1 MEYKDRYRKKYKID
15 NIDRKP
21 YNLNIFN
28 IWRENMGKFL
38 YFLLLAICLVV
49 WIGWSNLGN
58 DFFSGVGAFGFI
70 FFSFLGVL
78 FYLWRKKDGEEFD
91 EHMVLATPYLKKLL
105 NKVIDF
111 KNSNE
116 FNEKKCLEAENSE
129 DYSTELWWVNDNNL
143 ISIKNDEWYQESV
156 EDRKNERYS
165 NFIKEKK
172 NHFPLFE
179 RKINI
184 DKIKYYKVDG
194 QKRYETKIKGGGS
207 SLGGAIVGGAI
218 AGDVGAIIGS
228 RKKIESEEVEHDERN
243 IVLVYEKN
251 EKLLKEKFVYSDYF
265 EVFEQLIPEK
275 NYEYLLLQTS
285 NKGKRKSK
293 R

>member
-1 MEYKDRYRKKYKID
+1 MGV
-15 NIDRKP
+15 
-21 YNLNIFN
+21 NLNMSLI
-28 IWRENMGKFL
+28 GKIIYFFL
-38 YFLLLAICLVV
+38 
-49 WIGWSNLGN
+49 
-58 DFFSGVGAFGFI
+58 VGASLIIFFRGLELANDLLTGIGLLSFI
-70 FFSFLGVL
+70 FWVGLGIL
-78 FYLWRKKDGEEFD
+78 TYLWQKKDGEEFD

-116 FNEKKCLEAENSE
+116 FNEKRCLEAENSE

-172 NHFPLFE
+172 NNYPLFE

-243 IVLVYEKN
+243 IVLVYDKN
-251 EKLLKEKFVYSDYF
+251 EKLLKEKFVYSEYF